1 MKYLTFFLVC
11 FSLSLNA
18 QIASFYSL
26 KKAAQIEDST
36 LRKNEI
42 DKIWSELKTK
52 EHIPIIE
59 SDSVIFL
66 YRGNATS
73 VQWTGDFNGWGFN
86 KKMNTGGATIAG
98 TNIWFLKCSFPRN
111 ARFDYK
117 INLNGDQMIIDPEN
131 KHQQW
136 SGVGGGSINSEL
148 RMPEWKEDEV
158 LVDRADIPKG
168 KVTRDILINSQILG
182 YQITYSVYLP
192 AVAEATKLP
201 VIYVTDGYEYMHPEM
216 GHMLTVLDNLIASKK
231 IKPVIAVFIDHREP
245 INRTNNKRMEEL
257 AMNSKYLQF
266 FTEELIPKIE
276 STYPAIPNAENR
288 AIMGTS
294 MGGLAAAYFVFAK
307 PDVFSMAGIQSPA
320 FYTRPQ
326 IYQLCNNPSNTKV
339 KISMTSGVFNDTSE
353 GGQKMKKIFETN
365 ACVYTYREVNE
376 GHSWGNWRN
385 LIDDVLI
392 DLFGNQ

>member
-1 MKYLTFFLVC
+1 MKWLIIIFSC
-11 FSLSLNA
+11 FSFTLSA
-18 QIASFYSL
+18 QKTSFSSL
-26 KKAAQIEDST
+26 QQAALIPDSAQ
-36 LRKNEI
+36 RKNEI
-42 DKIWSELKTK
+42 DKIWNDLK
-52 EHIPIIE
+52 HRGDIPLIKG
-59 SDSVIFL
+59 DSVIFL
-66 YRGNATS
+66 YRGDASS
-73 VQWTGDFNGWGFN
+73 VHWTGDFNGWGFN
-86 KKMNTGGATIAG
+86 KKLNTTGQKISG
-98 TNIWFLKCSFPRN
+98 TNIWFLKCSFPQN

-117 INLNGDQMIIDPEN
+117 ININGEKLIIDPEN
-131 KHQQW
+131 QYHQW

-148 RMPEWKEDEV
+148 RMPQWKEDETTV
-158 LVDRADIPKG
+158 EKANVPKG
-168 KVTRDILINSQILG
+168 KVIHDVLINSPALG

-192 AVAEATKLP
+192 AVAEPAKFP
-201 VIYVTDGYEYMHPEM
+201 VIYVTDGYEYMHPKM
-216 GHMLTVLDNLIASKK
+216 GHMLTVLDNLIAGKK

-245 INRTNNKRMEEL
+245 INRSNNKRMEEL
-257 AMNSKYLQF
+257 GMNAKYLQF
-266 FTEELIPKIE
+266 FTDELIPKIE
-276 STYPAIPNAENR
+276 ATYSALPGAANR

-294 MGGLAAAYFVFAK
+294 MGGLTAAYFVFAK

-326 IYQLCNNPSNTKV
+326 IYQLCDNPSNTKI
-339 KISMTSGVFNDTSE
+339 KISMTSGVFNDASE

>member
-1 MKYLTFFLVC
+1 MKWLSIFLAFV
-11 FSLSLNA
+11 SLSAAA
-18 QIASFYSL
+18 QKTSFYAL
-26 KKAAQIEDST
+26 KQAAQIQDSS
-36 LRKNEI
+36 LRKIEI
-42 DKIWSELKTK
+42 DKIWSDLKQK
-52 EHIPIIE
+52 GQIPIIE
-59 SDSVIFL
+59 DDSVVFL

-86 KKMNTGGATIAG
+86 KKVNTSGVKIVGS
-98 TNIWFLKCSFPRN
+98 NIWFLKCSFPQD

-117 INLNGDQMIIDPEN
+117 INLNSDQMIIDPEN

-148 RMPEWKEDEV
+148 RMPKWKEDES
-158 LVDRADIPKG
+158 LIDHSDISKG
-168 KVTRDILINSQILG
+168 KVTRDILINSHTLG
-182 YQITYSVYLP
+182 YQITYSVYAP
-192 AVAEATKLP
+192 AIVQTANLP

-216 GHMLTVLDNLIASKK
+216 GHMITVLDNLIASKK

-245 INRTNNKRMEEL
+245 INRNNNKRMEEL